1 MTGRSL
7 RYNFKIE
14 AIEWI
19 KKIALGCLRFFKK
32 RVGKKSATG
41 LSLRYN
47 FKIEAI
53 EWIKKIALGCLWLF
67 KKVGKQA
74 L

>member
-32 RVGKKSATG
+32 KAGKKI
-41 LSLRYN
+41 LRQD
-47 FKIEAI
+47 FLPAI
-53 EWIKKIALGCLWLF
+53 ILK
-67 KKVGKQA
+67 
-74 L
+74 

>member
-1 MTGRSL
+1 MTGR
-7 RYNFKIE
+7 
-14 AIEWI
+14 
-19 KKIALGCLRFFKK
+19 
-32 RVGKKSATG
+32 
-41 LSLRYN
+41 SLRYN

-67 KKVGKQA
+67 KKVGKKA